1 MFNSDIFS
9 GGRVIAATRSD
20 GEFLRAVS
28 SRARLIFDL
37 DTDVMSVSAKLKRA
51 HDAGKRVFVHV
62 DLAQGIG
69 KDRSGMMLLKKL
81 GVDGVIST
89 KVSTVKA
96 ARECGLMTVQRF
108 FIVDS
113 QSVHTTVES
122 VKASKPDMVEIMPG
136 TVCKII
142 RRLVCELSVPI
153 IAGGLIENNADAHD
167 AFESGA
173 AAIST
178 GCEQLWEELDRE

>member
-1 MFNSDIFS
+1 MFNAELFNN
-9 GGRVIAATRSD
+9 GRVIAATRSD

-28 SRARLIFDL
+28 SGAELIFDL
-37 DTDVMSVSAKLKRA
+37 DTDVMSISAKLKRA

-89 KVSTVKA
+89 KVSIVKA
-96 ARECGLMTVQRF
+96 ARDSGLLTVQRF

-113 QSVHTTVES
+113 QSVHTTVEA

-136 TVCKII
+136 TVCRVI
-142 RRLVCELSVPI
+142 RGLVGELSVPI
-153 IAGGLIENNADAHD
+153 IAGGLIENDADARD
-167 AFESGA
+167 ALESGA

-178 GCEQLWEELDRE
+178 GCERLWRELDI